1 MPMLGVFGSN
11 VQANKPFLGST
22 AERKQQ
28 NTIFVTRYLYII
40 NTKNCVKIS
49 CLIQGVNECSTKL
62 LELFLDKIKFLK
74 RDEVRF

>member
-28 NTIFVTRYLYII
+28 NTIFFTRYLY
-40 NTKNCVKIS
+40 TLKI
-49 CLIQGVNECSTKL
+49 V
-62 LELFLDKIKFLK
+62 LK
-74 RDEVRF
+74 SVV